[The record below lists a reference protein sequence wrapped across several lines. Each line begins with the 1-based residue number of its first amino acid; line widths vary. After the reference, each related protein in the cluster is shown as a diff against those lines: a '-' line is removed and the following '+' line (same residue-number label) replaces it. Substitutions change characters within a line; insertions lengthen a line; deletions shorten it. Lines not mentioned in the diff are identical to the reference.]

1 MVSRN
6 KHENYNYKSPNNR
19 SISEELNNKKRTLI
33 MPYIFK
39 SQFNR
44 SISEKS
50 INKKSASKFY
60 IPLEIRSSGL
70 INKKMAVENI
80 NNLTCKT
87 TYNNESL
94 IYDLLQKNY
103 LSYKNVRNERNSKLE
118 QKCVEKSY
126 DFIVD
131 DSVKAREILNQVF
144 DNLDKEIY
152 SNYREGNFFQNLQLK
167 RIAYEVFDNI
177 KDDIESL
184 NLETLHEVSTNT
196 TFTILQ

>member
-94 IYDLLQKNY
+94 IYDLLQKMIYHIKTLEMKEIQSLN
-103 LSYKNVRNERNSKLE
+103 KNV
-118 QKCVEKSY
+118 
-126 DFIVD
+126 
-131 DSVKAREILNQVF
+131 
-144 DNLDKEIY
+144 
-152 SNYREGNFFQNLQLK
+152 
-167 RIAYEVFDNI
+167 
-177 KDDIESL
+177 
-184 NLETLHEVSTNT
+184 
-196 TFTILQ
+196 